1 MDNYI
6 RQTKTYYSSSEQ
18 ESLISFNKSSKIM
31 INFNK
36 AFIYDSKLKNLPG
49 LIFMTFVIL
58 IGFILYDVFVESRL
72 QRLTIPDFSSL
83 FSYLTRQT
91 YLSKML
97 VIFNQL
103 LLFAFTI
110 SLSSSITTR
119 QQYKQ
124 ALKTKQLLDLNFKKN
139 AMVIMCIISTF
150 CLIGI
155 SIGLFQD
162 RSKNILA
169 TVEPL
174 INSESKPPSINQ
186 YLIQIFIMSMYLY
199 NVFFVAIITSN
210 FLEVKTVSTNIFT
223 VLVIS
228 LTLQMA
234 LFYTSEGAHFILE
247 TSINTKSIVKMIQYK
262 QLLMFTIDILFIL
275 MILTSQ
281 IILLISGSYFSAVHQ
296 ELTEELEEL
305 YNESIE
311 SIKEG
316 SIRSTL

>member
-36 AFIYDSKLKNLPG
+36 AFINDSKLKNLPG